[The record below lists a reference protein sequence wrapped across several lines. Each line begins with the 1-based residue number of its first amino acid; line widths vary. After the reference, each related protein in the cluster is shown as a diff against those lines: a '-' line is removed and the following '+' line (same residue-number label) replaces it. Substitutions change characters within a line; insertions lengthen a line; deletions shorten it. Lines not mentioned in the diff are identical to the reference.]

1 MAVSR
6 TATRGTTTINTIST
20 QHTTEQTMRAII
32 FKYNIVLL
40 LFFTTAHRCSQAQQQ
55 QPQLIMLRHGRDPV
69 TNDELCIAAEAC
81 EKGSC
86 GMLTAGSTLK
96 LSRCHRISQ
105 AQLWFTNG
113 KRIRTVHAPEELC
126 VHYSGSSNMGPVL
139 KDCADSGSNKKK
151 KQKWKRS
158 KVTGHI
164 VPKEKT
170 SMCLTYVKESA
181 SSPQS
186 GDMVTVERCDPSS
199 STQEWDFID
208 PVDCLCL
215 DGLAKNCSVPAYS
228 VVEKPAKKCRDMS
241 LDGNPHA
248 YWNNRNFNIHTDK
261 RPCST
266 GAEGYALV
274 SRKRDADIEM
284 ELGDGQ
290 PTLYFS
296 SSAAMGRD
304 DRQWGVGEVWPLFT
318 DSSGNLIDPKQDDVP
333 CVRFYSEGEWKTLQ
347 ANDTDHDFPDRNDYK
362 FGSLECCERNWPSD
376 RRFFIIQDGTLIGAC
391 GVNVNMMRSC

>member
-1 MAVSR
+1 MK
-6 TATRGTTTINTIST
+6 AT
-20 QHTTEQTMRAII
+20 I
-32 FKYNIVLL
+32 FKRSSILPLL
-40 LFFTTAHRCSQAQQQ
+40 LSVFTNAQ
-55 QPQLIMLRHGRDPV
+55 QPQLIMLSNGRDPV
-69 TNDELCIAAEAC
+69 TNDELCVAAEAC

-105 AQLWFTNG
+105 AQWWLTNG
-113 KRIRTVHAPEELC
+113 RRIRTVRAPEELC
-126 VHYSGSSNMGPVL
+126 VHYSGSNKGPVL
-139 KDCADSGSNKKK
+139 KDCADSGSKKK

-164 VPKEKT
+164 VPKKKT
-170 SMCLTYVKESA
+170 SMCLTYAKESP
-181 SSPQS
+181 SSPKS
-186 GDMVTVERCDPSS
+186 GDVVNVEKCDPSS
-199 STQEWDFID
+199 SAQEWDFVD
-208 PVDCLCL
+208 PADCLCL

-241 LDGNPHA
+241 LNGNPHA
-248 YWNNRNFNIHTDK
+248 YWNNRNFNIHTDQ

-266 GAEGYALV
+266 DAEGYALV

-296 SSAAMGRD
+296 SSATMGPD
-304 DRQWGVGEVWPLFT
+304 DRQWGAGEVWAMFT
-318 DSSGNLIDPKQDDVP
+318 DESGDLIDPKQENVP

-347 ANDTDHDFPDRNDYK
+347 ADDTDHDFPDRNDYK
-362 FGSLECCERNWPSD
+362 FGSLECCEQNWPSN
-376 RRFFIIQDGTLIGAC
+376 RRFFIIQDGTLIGVC
-391 GVNVNMMRSC
+391 GMNDNRVRSC